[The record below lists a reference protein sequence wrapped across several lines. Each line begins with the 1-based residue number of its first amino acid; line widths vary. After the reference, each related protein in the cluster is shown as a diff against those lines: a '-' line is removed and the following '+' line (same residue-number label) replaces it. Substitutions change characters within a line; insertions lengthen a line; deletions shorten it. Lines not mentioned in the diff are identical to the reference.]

1 MIKKALFVGHLGL
14 GDHVILHGAV
24 KHFANL
30 YESVHVPVKDH
41 NKSAVDFMCKKMSNV
56 YTVGIQDENDLGEL
70 LSLYR
75 NDDQLYLAGLDV
87 IKSGYRDTDSWNVL
101 TFENRYIFDQNF
113 YTQLGL
119 DFQLSFDWDVPDG
132 ENSQQI
138 ISMLD
143 PECDFCFVH
152 DDPSRG
158 YNIKINTSLKMV
170 KNSVRADTFF
180 DYLGLIRK
188 AKEIH
193 CMDSSL
199 ALIIDRSDIPDLNPD
214 STQKL
219 FLHRY
224 LRASEAAATYQ
235 KNWTIIHKQI

>member
-1 MIKKALFVGHLGL
+1 MIKNALFVGHLGL

-24 KHFANL
+24 KHFSKI
-30 YESVHVPVKDH
+30 YWSIEIPVKHH
-41 NKSAVDFMCKKMSNV
+41 NVKSVDFMLKKIPNV
-56 YTVGIQDENDLGEL
+56 HTIGIADENELGRL
-70 LSLYR
+70 LPPHLGSV
-75 NDDQLYLAGLDV
+75 D
-87 IKSGYRDTDSWNVL
+87 IITSGYRNVDSWNVL
-101 TFENRYIFDQNF
+101 TFENRYIFDQHF

-119 DFQLSFDWDVPDG
+119 DFRLSFDWDVPDG

-143 PECDFCFVH
+143 PKCDFCFVH

-158 YNIKINTSLKMV
+158 YNIKLDTNLTVV

-188 AKEIH
+188 AKEVH

-199 ALIIDRSDIPDLNPD
+199 ALIIDRSNIPATNPD

-224 LRASEAAATYQ
+224 LRASEGAATYQ
-235 KNWTIIHKQI
+235 KNWKMIHKQN

>member
-75 NDDQLYLAGLDV
+75 NDDGLDV

-138 ISMLD
+138 I
-143 PECDFCFVH
+143 
-152 DDPSRG
+152 
-158 YNIKINTSLKMV
+158 KMV

-224 LRASEAAATYQ
+224 LRASEGAATYQ